1 MKICPLCS
9 KCFADEILACS
20 EENHPSLITDRKGDC
35 EIIDGFRLEF
45 FKEAS
50 AISEV
55 YLATRTTLKESCLVK
70 IFKPNIFERKENLRE
85 NFLRETQDLLAV
97 NHQNLASVL
106 ERGILPD
113 GSAYLITEHFAE
125 KTLREHLKEKDLNE
139 FTALGIARQIAEG
152 LNELHKA
159 GILHRNIRPEN
170 IILTG
175 DEENKLLVKI
185 INIDFGGIQSSQ
197 EQKNIDELKYFSPE
211 QCNGKIIDCQTDIY
225 ALGILLFEM
234 LTGKSPFEAEDS
246 ETLIHKQIK
255 ENPPAIQ
262 IHNFN
267 IRALLNHTLKDSLQ
281 KRKRL
286 RLKNANIFARRLRYI
301 EQIGNSSSISSHS
314 YIGKQ
319 FNTENTYHLEK
330 RILPEEI
337 LANLPTE
344 ELPPIESIIGEILTS
359 NETEIENSAENIN
372 LDFNSSNPPHLID
385 WEQPDDI
392 PPMPEILERGA
403 ESFISDFTIE
413 PVFINHKDSVIET
426 DSKSGSAVFSLE
438 ISKPIKIEGSSFNKY
453 PAKAKHSINFPIR
466 RKTLAIAAVSILFA
480 ISVGGIW
487 LNRSLKAVNEIQ
499 TVTQNSSVRRE
510 IVSNSDSEIN
520 IENKKAIIEKYDINS
535 PSVTFNSETTDLANH
550 QIYEI
555 KQKNISPKLTLPNPK
570 RILKT
575 KPDDCDCNNSV
586 QNKVS
591 LNEDKSPKKVEVI
604 VVGSKSV
611 RDNKE
616 QNSSEANIF
625 NRPRIIRKAEYGK
638 SF

>member
-20 EENHPSLITDRKGDC
+20 EKKHPSLITDRKGDC
-35 EIIDGFRLEF
+35 EIIAGFRLEF
-45 FKEAS
+45 LKEAS

-55 YLATRTTLKESCLVK
+55 YLANRTTLKESCLVK

-85 NFLRETQDLLAV
+85 IFLRETQDVLVV

-113 GSAYLITEHFAE
+113 GSSYLITEHFAE
-125 KTLREHLKEKDLNE
+125 KTLREHLKEGDLNE
-139 FTALGIARQIAEG
+139 FTSLGIAKQIAEG

-170 IILTG
+170 IILTN
-175 DEENKLLVKI
+175 DEEDKLSVKI

-197 EQKNIDELKYFSPE
+197 KKKTIDDLKYFSPE
-211 QCNGKIIDCQTDIY
+211 QCVGKIIDSQTDIY

-234 LTGKSPFEAEDS
+234 LTGKPPFEASDS

-301 EQIGNSSSISSHS
+301 EQIGNSSTISSHS
-314 YIGKQ
+314 NIGKE
-319 FNTENTYHLEK
+319 FNTENTYYLEK

-359 NETEIENSAENIN
+359 NEEEIENSAENIN
-372 LDFNSSNPPHLID
+372 LDFNSSNSPHSAD

-403 ESFISDFTIE
+403 ETFNSDFTIE
-413 PVFINHKDSVIET
+413 PIFIDYEDSVIDT
-426 DSKSGSAVFSLE
+426 NAMSSSAVFSLE
-438 ISKPIKIEGSSFNKY
+438 ISKPIEIEGSSFNKFSV
-453 PAKAKHSINFPIR
+453 KTNHNRKFPIR
-466 RKTLAIAAVSILFA
+466 RKTLAIVAVSILFA

-487 LNRSLKAVNEIQ
+487 LNRSLNTANEVQ
-499 TVTQNSSVRRE
+499 TVAQNSSVRRE
-510 IVSNSDSEIN
+510 IISNSDSEIN
-520 IENKKAIIEKYDINS
+520 IENEKAITERYDINS
-535 PSVTFNSETTDLANH
+535 PSITVNSETTDLANH
-550 QIYEI
+550 QIYKI

-570 RILKT
+570 RISKAKT
-575 KPDDCDCNNSV
+575 EDCDCNNSV
-586 QNKVS
+586 QNKIS
-591 LNEDKSPKKVEVI
+591 LNEGKSPKKVEVI